1 MENIEKLK
9 PRAFTKFCMSLGMV
23 PSSYTSALTYEEQ
36 LLWFCSYLE
45 NEVIPTVNNNAEAVT
60 ELQNLYVQLKDYVDN
75 YFENLDVQEEI
86 NNKLDDMAESGEL
99 AEIIAQYL
107 DSQAI
112 IGFNTCQAL
121 SEATNLADGSF
132 ARTLGKENYLDGFGA
147 FYKIR
152 TRINTDDPDGYNLIV
167 LTETENLVAEKTPDN
182 NTPIKNVKQFGAKGD
197 GETDDTVAIVNAL
210 NSLQDGES
218 LYFPAGDYI
227 VYNDYVDNTTNP
239 SYDLDKILKL
249 EEKKNITLYGDNK
262 ASRIRPSN
270 QGVNASKVYYPC
282 TLTINKCEN
291 ILVKDL
297 VIESKGENYGNADA
311 GISATIGD
319 DRQEFVMANGGSA
332 ILITASKGIELKDC
346 DFRLCGSCGVVYH
359 SDVADC
365 LVENCFA
372 NAASLGYA
380 GFAID
385 TFTYNSSLYNGK
397 ITYKNCIVHKETL
410 IRPEDNETQIG
421 SSTYS
426 SKGGFV
432 TEGSEVQKLNVSI
445 LDCEAYD
452 CYGNSGNN
460 YWEGVAFY
468 GEYTNFDIERCKTD
482 NVFAAVRIGIFTWE
496 SKSIIKDNNFNC
508 KYAGIVMRST
518 GSNLPT
524 SVIDIINNKI
534 KIDTTTTPPD
544 NAVEYLN
551 YHSCIVDYQGYN
563 TNKLTVL
570 NNYFEGGYA
579 LYQTIHI
586 SSCKFAFNTINCTNG
601 IYTQG
606 GGNLTITD
614 NEFNIT
620 NLAITMSNID
630 GQSVVGQLTLK
641 FCKNYIEST
650 TNKSCLALGSLNQTA
665 FDLTVDDNKLVG
677 CSIMIPSLSAST
689 NGLKQSLNCMARCI
703 ANNELAGSYTI
714 IGFDLKGITYV
725 RNNNYIFKDNDYNN
739 KTIESIHTF
748 DANTSTLKIYING
761 DVRSKYTVDK
771 FYQIIETN

>member
-1 MENIEKLK
+1 MNYNTILPPFKWFVLQNFPYIEDDFDALTNWQLFCKLGKEMNKIIEKTNLTGEQVEKLTNAFNELK
-9 PRAFTKFCMSLGMV
+9 A
-23 PSSYTSALTYEEQ
+23 
-36 LLWFCSYLE
+36 
-45 NEVIPTVNNNAEAVT
+45 
-60 ELQNLYVQLKDYVDN
+60 YVDD
-75 YFENLDVQEEI
+75 YFENLDVQEEVNI
-86 NNKLDDMAESGEL
+86 KLDEMAESGEL
-99 AEIIAQYL
+99 ADIIAQYL
-107 DSQAI
+107 ESQAI
-112 IGFNTCQAL
+112 IGFNTCDILAQA
-121 SEATNLADGSF
+121 ENLADGSF

-152 TRINTDDPDGYNLIV
+152 TRINTDVPDGYNLIV
-167 LTETENLVAEKTPDN
+167 LVNTENLIAERIPDN

-197 GETDDTVAIVNAL
+197 GETDDTIAIVNAL
-210 NSLQDGES
+210 NSLEDGES

-227 VYNDYVDNTTNP
+227 VYSDYVDNTTNP
-239 SYDLDKILKL
+239 SYDLEKILKL
-249 EEKKNITLYGDNK
+249 ENKKNITLYGENK
-262 ASRIRPSN
+262 ASRIRPPM
-270 QGVNASKVYYPC
+270 QGVSATKLYYPC

-291 ILVKDL
+291 VLVKDL
-297 VIESKGENYGNADA
+297 IIESKGENYGNADA
-311 GISATIGD
+311 GTSATIGD

-332 ILITASKGIELKDC
+332 LLVTASKGIEIKDC

-359 SDVADC
+359 SDVSDC
-365 LVENCFA
+365 LVENSFA

-397 ITYKNCIVHKETL
+397 ITYKNCRVNKETL
-410 IRPEDNETQIG
+410 VRPEDGTTQIG

-426 SKGGFV
+426 SKGGIV

-452 CYGNSGNN
+452 CFGNSGNN

-508 KYAGIVMRST
+508 KYAGIVIRST
-518 GSNLPT
+518 GANLPF
-524 SVIDIINNKI
+524 SIVDIINNKI
-534 KIDTTTTPPD
+534 KVDTTTTPPE

-570 NNYFEGGYA
+570 NNYFEGNYA

-620 NLAITMSNID
+620 NLAITMTNID
-630 GQSVVGQLTLK
+630 RETIVGQLTLK

-650 TNKSCLALGSLNQTA
+650 TNKSCLALGSLNQSA
-665 FDLTVDDNKLVG
+665 FNLTVDDNKLVG
-677 CSIMIPSLSAST
+677 CSIMIPSLTAT
-689 NGLKQSLNCMARCI
+689 LDGLKQSLISKAKCKARSEMQGTYSVI
-703 ANNELAGSYTI
+703 S
-714 IGFDLKGITYV
+714 FDLKGTTYV
-725 RNNNYIFKDNDYNN
+725 RSNPHIIKDDDYNN
-739 KTIESIHTF
+739 KTIASTSTF
-748 DANTSTLKIYING
+748 DATTSTLTVLISG
-761 DVRSKYTVDK
+761 DVRSKYQLDK